1 MENRDPLGMSLMA
14 HNLNRRRWSDWG
26 LVPGPVD
33 FDEPS
38 FSYDMQD
45 PIAEYRASMVA
56 EVALSIPGVERT
68 YVGCQAGG
76 TGGPD
81 GQATAVL
88 TRPRDDAILMMK
100 SIRPALVGSLYPP
113 TVHHLSCSTCGWPSG
128 ASSRRFG
135 YTRQSVVSTSP
146 GRFGRSWPLPP
157 DNLVQSSEVAL
168 LRKIGSASS
177 GKMA

>member
-100 SIRPALVGSLYPP
+100 SIRPALVGFLVSVDCAPFEL
-113 TVHHLSCSTCGWPSG
+113 LDLWL
-128 ASSRRFG
+128 ALRRELP
-135 YTRQSVVSTSP
+135 QVWLHSP
-146 GRFGRSWPLPP
+146 ECRFYKP
-157 DNLVQSSEVAL
+157 
-168 LRKIGSASS
+168 GSFRTELAAAT
-177 GKMA
+177 G